1 MADVDP
7 SASIF
12 LETVGK
18 APHGQRL
25 KGRKILVVGGGQ
37 RDQPPDVEHS
47 IGNGRA
53 MSVLFAREVSNPS
66 EYMHPPWC
74 SKSGATYY
82 R

>member
-1 MADVDP
+1 MADFVDP
-7 SASIF
+7 PTSTF
-12 LETVGK
+12 LETLGK

-25 KGRKILVVGGGQ
+25 KGCKILVVGGGQ

-53 MSVLFAREVSNPS
+53 MSVLFARED
-66 EYMHPPWC
+66 
-74 SKSGATYY
+74 ATVVILDINKQ